1 MGYVNGIYYNKPVWL
16 GGKSNFGNKKN
27 KTKQLT
33 IVLKILTTNENA
45 NGHEIITLKER
56 IGYYDFG
63 ISVVNKERK
72 TCSVCICGGRKR
84 IGGFSL
90 KKVSR
95 LL

>member
-1 MGYVNGIYYNKPVWL
+1 MET
-16 GGKSNFGNKKN
+16 N
-27 KTKQLT
+27 KTLR
-33 IVLKILTTNENA
+33 IVLKIRITKENENRHQ
-45 NGHEIITLKER
+45 NITLKER
-56 IGYYDFG
+56 IGYYNFG

-90 KKVSR
+90 EKVSR